1 MDRGSYAAAAGM
13 LSGQKAINVLAQNV
27 ANVTT
32 AGYKSQSTVQST
44 FAEYMASRMSTNP
57 RIAEADIG
65 AGAYI
70 TVNAEQFTNFTQ
82 GIFETTH
89 RSVDMAIQGQGFFVI
104 QNANFGQVLTRN
116 GQFEL
121 NQQGFLTLPGV
132 GQVLNNAGQPIQLAG
147 SDFTVNP
154 SGAIIQNGAEVARL
168 NISTVVN
175 GADLTQVGEGYFQAV
190 NGFQPAQAGSFNV
203 LQETIEKS
211 NVEMGEVMSDMIARQ
226 NNFTSCTQMLKIFD
240 KISEIAANTIGRVG

>member
-1 MDRGSYAAAAGM
+1 MDRGSYSAAAGM

-44 FAEYMASRMSTNP
+44 FGEYMASRMSTDP
-57 RIAEADIG
+57 KIAQADIG

-70 TVNAEQFTNFTQ
+70 TVNAAQFTDFTQ
-82 GIFETTH
+82 GIFEATN
-89 RSVDMAIQGQGFFVI
+89 RSVDMAIQGQGFFVV

-121 NQQGFLTLPGV
+121 DQQGFLTLPGV
-132 GQVLNNAGQPIQLAG
+132 GQVLNTAGQPIQLAG
-147 SDFTVNP
+147 SDFTVKAN
-154 SGAIIQNGAEVARL
+154 GTIIQNGAEVARL
-168 NISTVVN
+168 NISTVAN
-175 GADLTQVGEGYFQAV
+175 GADLTQVGEGYFQSA
-190 NGFQPAQAGSFNV
+190 NGFQAAQAGSFNI

-211 NVEMGEVMSDMIARQ
+211 NVDMAEEMSDMIARQ

-240 KISEIAANTIGRVG
+240 KISEITSNTIGRIG

>member
-13 LSGQKAINVLAQNV
+13 FSGQKAINVLANNV

-32 AGYKSQSTVQST
+32 AGYKSQSTAQST
-44 FAEYMASRMSTNP
+44 FAEYMVSRISTNA

-65 AGAYI
+65 PGAYI
-70 TVNAEQFTNFTQ
+70 TVNDEQFTDFTQ
-82 GIFETTH
+82 GVYETTD

-121 NQQGFLTLPGV
+121 NEQGFLTLPGV
-132 GQVLNNAGQPIQLAG
+132 GQVLNNGGQPIQLAG
-147 SDFTVNP
+147 SDFTVSPN
-154 SGAIIQNGAEVARL
+154 GAIIQNGAEVAIL
-168 NISTVVN
+168 NISTVAN
-175 GADLTQVGEGYFQAV
+175 GADLTQVGEGYFQAP
-190 NGFQPAQAGSFNV
+190 NGFQAAQVGTFSL
-203 LQETIEKS
+203 LQGTLEKS
-211 NVEMGEVMSDMIARQ
+211 NVDMTEQMSDMIAMQ

-240 KISEIAANTIGRVG
+240 KISEIASNTIGRVG

>member
-57 RIAEADIG
+57 GIAQADIG

-70 TVNAEQFTNFTQ
+70 TVNAEQFTDFTQ

-121 NQQGFLTLPGV
+121 DQQGFLTLPGV
-132 GQVLNNAGQPIQLAG
+132 GQVLSSAGQPIQLAG

-154 SGAIIQNGAEVARL
+154 NGAIIQNGAEVARL
-168 NISTVVN
+168 NISTVAN

-211 NVEMGEVMSDMIARQ
+211 NVDMGEEMSDMIARQ

-240 KISEIAANTIGRVG
+240 KISEIASNTIGRVG

>member
-57 RIAEADIG
+57 RIAQADIG

-70 TVNAEQFTNFTQ
+70 TVNAEQFTDFTQ

-121 NQQGFLTLPGV
+121 DQQGFLTLPGV
-132 GQVLNNAGQPIQLAG
+132 GLVLSSAGQPIQLAG

-154 SGAIIQNGAEVARL
+154 NGAIIQNGAEVARL
-168 NISTVVN
+168 NISTVAN

-211 NVEMGEVMSDMIARQ
+211 NVDMGEEMSDMIARQ

-240 KISEIAANTIGRVG
+240 KISEIASNTIGRVG

>member
-32 AGYKSQSTVQST
+32 AGYKSQATVQSS
-44 FAEYMASRMSTNP
+44 FAEYMVSRMSTDP
-57 RIAEADIG
+57 GIAQIDIG
-65 AGAYI
+65 PGAYI
-70 TVNAEQFTNFTQ
+70 TVNAEQFTDFSQ
-82 GIFETTH
+82 GTYETTN
-89 RSVDMAIQGQGFFVI
+89 RSVDMAIQGQGFYVI

-121 NQQGFLTLPGV
+121 DQQGFLILPGV
-132 GQVLNNAGQPIQLAG
+132 GQVLSSGGQPIQLAG
-147 SDFTVNP
+147 SDFIVNP
-154 SGAIIQNGAEVARL
+154 NGAIIQNGAEVARL

-175 GADLTQVGEGYFQAV
+175 GAELTQVGEGYFQAA
-190 NGFQPAQAGSFNV
+190 NGFQPVQAGAFSI
-203 LQETIEKS
+203 LQNTLEKS
-211 NVEMGEVMSDMIARQ
+211 NVDMTEEMSDMIARQ

-240 KISEIAANTIGRVG
+240 KISEIASNTIGRVG

>member
-44 FAEYMASRMSTNP
+44 FAEYMVSRMSTDP
-57 RIAEADIG
+57 QIAQADIG
-65 AGAYI
+65 PGAYI
-70 TVNAEQFTNFTQ
+70 TVNAEQYIDFTQ
-82 GIFETTH
+82 GGFEKTN

-121 NQQGFLTLPGV
+121 DEQGILTLPGV
-132 GQVLNNAGQPIQLAG
+132 GQVLNTAGQPIQLAG
-147 SDFTVNP
+147 SDFEIEAN
-154 SGAIIQNGAEVARL
+154 GAIIQNGAEVARL
-168 NISTVVN
+168 NISTVANQV
-175 GADLTQVGEGYFQAV
+175 DLIPVGDGFYQAT
-190 NGFQPAQAGSFNV
+190 NGFQPAQDRTFIV
-203 LQETIEKS
+203 LQGVIEES
-211 NVEMGEVMSDMIARQ
+211 NVDMTEQMSNMIARQ

-240 KISEIAANTIGRVG
+240 KISEIASNTIGRVG